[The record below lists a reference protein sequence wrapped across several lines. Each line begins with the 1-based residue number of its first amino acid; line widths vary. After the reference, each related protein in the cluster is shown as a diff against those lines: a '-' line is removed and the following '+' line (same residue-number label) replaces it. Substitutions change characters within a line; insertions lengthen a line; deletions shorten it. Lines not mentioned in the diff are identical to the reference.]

1 MTVKPLATAELV
13 QVLLTRFGAGDAAGI
28 ARLFA
33 RHVEWRAADPATTQ
47 WQSGIRTRREVE
59 SFFLT
64 TFSMLTLEALTVR
77 RLLIDGED
85 AAVLGQTRWRTS
97 ESTLDSD
104 FAMSLSVHQGEVDEY
119 WLLQDT
125 LAMALSMNVVRGW

>member
-1 MTVKPLATAELV
+1 LV
-13 QVLLTRFGAGDAAGI
+13 QVLLARFGAGDAAGI

-33 RHVEWRAADPATTQ
+33 RRVEWRAPDPTSTL
-47 WQSGIRTRREVE
+47 WTSGIRTRREVE
-59 SFFLT
+59 SFFLS
-64 TFSMLTLEALTVR
+64 TFSLQTLEALTVR

-125 LAMALSMNVVRGW
+125 LAMALSLNVVRWR